1 MQPFTLQSANPEP
14 CLPASD
20 QIAFPPPAHLIHSK
34 EPNMEPATIIAAIAA
49 AIDLYRALAKGDD
62 RGFGQRL
69 DQVRGQL
76 DKHGAAAL
84 ALAFR
89 LYDEVASATAEQSR
103 IRARA
108 EAARLQN
115 PAFLKG
121 AGTLALALIITMSA
135 GCSRLTRLYETHELR
150 AGYAYEWPE
159 DASRNPSDYH
169 TTEVDGRM
177 VTTVPRA
184 TPTTPATTPG
194 VGAPA
199 SSEP

>member
-1 MQPFTLQSANPEP
+1 M
-14 CLPASD
+14 
-20 QIAFPPPAHLIHSK
+20 
-34 EPNMEPATIIAAIAA
+34 
-49 AIDLYRALAKGDD
+49 
-62 RGFGQRL
+62 
-69 DQVRGQL
+69 
-76 DKHGAAAL
+76 
-84 ALAFR
+84 
-89 LYDEVASATAEQSR
+89 
-103 IRARA
+103 
-108 EAARLQN
+108 
-115 PAFLKG
+115 
-121 AGTLALALIITMSA
+121 ALILVLGV
-135 GCSRLTRLYETHELR
+135 GCQRLTRLDETTTLR

>member
-1 MQPFTLQSANPEP
+1 MQ
-14 CLPASD
+14 
-20 QIAFPPPAHLIHSK
+20 
-34 EPNMEPATIIAAIAA
+34 PATIIAAIAA

-69 DQVRGQL
+69 DQVREQI

-84 ALAFR
+84 ALALR

-121 AGTLALALIITMSA
+121 AGTLALALILAMSA
-135 GCSRLTRLYETHELR
+135 GCSRLTRLDETHELR

-159 DASRNPSDYH
+159 DASRDPQHYV
-169 TTEVDGRM
+169 TVEIDGRM
-177 VTTVPRA
+177 VTTTPRA
-184 TPTTPATTPG
+184 TPTTPAATPG
-194 VGAPA
+194 VGGQA
-199 SSEP
+199 SPKP